1 MSADCRCAVVEAG
14 PPVGLHKLTGVCR
27 ESAER
32 RGGGEDDDD
41 DVDVEGQVM
50 QRTAGDRRQTA
61 S

>member
-1 MSADCRCAVVEAG
+1 MEAG

-32 RGGGEDDDD
+32 RGGEDD

>member
-1 MSADCRCAVVEAG
+1 MEAG

-32 RGGGEDDDD
+32 RGGGEDDD
-41 DVDVEGQVM
+41 VDVEGQVM

>member
-1 MSADCRCAVVEAG
+1 MEAG

-41 DVDVEGQVM
+41 VDVEGQVM

>member
-32 RGGGEDDDD
+32 RGGEDD

>member
-27 ESAER
+27 QSAER
-32 RGGGEDDDD
+32 RGGEDDD
-41 DVDVEGQVM
+41 DVEGQVM